1 MASLLGSIFAPLTSL
16 ISGEL
21 NLFHSLGAPW
31 WLAIVLLTLSV
42 RAALFPL
49 TLQQV
54 RGMRAMQELRPELEN
69 IRSRYRDD
77 REKQQQKLAELY
89 KERRI
94 NPLSGFL
101 PLLIQMPVFITLYY
115 TVRSFESH
123 VPGFVHGGLL
133 WFTDLSRSDPYF
145 VLPALFAG
153 IMLASQELVLR
164 NAESRQRGF
173 MRIMPLALAIF
184 LSRFPAALLL
194 YYVTSNSVTF
204 LQNLMIYRRRETTE
218 VPTAQNTR
226 PQPGNSRRRS
236 KKRKKKHR

>member
-1 MASLLGSIFAPLTSL
+1 VARDPQDGIHITRKGFLRGS
-16 ISGEL
+16 
-21 NLFHSLGAPW
+21 
-31 WLAIVLLTLSV
+31 
-42 RAALFPL
+42 ALC
-49 TLQQV
+49 
-54 RGMRAMQELRPELEN
+54 
-69 IRSRYRDD
+69 SRYRDD
-77 REKQQQKLAELY
+77 RQKQQQLAELY
-89 KERRI
+89 MERRI

>member
-1 MASLLGSIFAPLTSL
+1 MASLLGSIVAPLTSL

-54 RGMRAMQELRPELEN
+54 RSMRAMQELSPELES
-69 IRSRYRDD
+69 IRSRYRAD
-77 REKQQQKLAELY
+77 RQKQQQKLAELY
-89 KERRI
+89 KERNV
-94 NPLSGFL
+94 NPLGGFL
-101 PLLIQMPVFITLYY
+101 PLLIQMPIFITLYY
-115 TVRSFESH
+115 TIRSFQSH
-123 VPGFVHGGLL
+123 VPGFEHGGLL
-133 WFTDLSRSDPYF
+133 WFTDLSHPDPYF
-145 VLPALFAG
+145 VLPVLFAG

-164 NAESRQRGF
+164 NSDSSQRGF

-194 YYVTSNSVTF
+194 YYVTSDAVTF
-204 LQNLMIYRRRETTE
+204 LQNLVIYRRRKTTE
-218 VPTAQNTR
+218 EPTALTTK
-226 PQPGNSRRRS
+226 P
-236 KKRKKKHR
+236 

>member
-1 MASLLGSIFAPLTSL
+1 MASLLGSIFAPLTGL

-21 NLFHSLGAPW
+21 DLFHSLGAPW

-42 RAALFPL
+42 RAVLFPL
-49 TLQQV
+49 TLRQV
-54 RGMRAMQELRPELEN
+54 RSMRAMQELRPELES

-77 REKQQQKLAELY
+77 RQKQQQKLAELY
-89 KERRI
+89 KERNV
-94 NPLSGFL
+94 NPLGGFL
-101 PLLIQMPVFITLYY
+101 PLLIQMPIFITLYY
-115 TVRSFESH
+115 TIRNFESH
-123 VPGFVHGGLL
+123 VPGLVHGGLL
-133 WFTDLSRSDPYF
+133 WFTDLSRADPYF
-145 VLPALFAG
+145 VLPVLFAG

-164 NAESRQRGF
+164 NSDSSQRGF

-204 LQNLMIYRRRETTE
+204 LQNLLIYRRLEATE
-218 VPTAQNTR
+218 EPTAQNNM